1 MMSLVIGLG
10 VILVLVI
17 LYMIFRV
24 GTLISVMRGPQKI
37 GGNAN
42 KINAFLLLLFMVVAL
57 VGFFWYSY
65 SHFDTYQIP
74 VASEHGVI
82 TDYLFWLTMI
92 VCVAASSVI
101 FAAMFWITFKYQ
113 YKEGRKAVFLVDS
126 HILELV
132 WTGIPAVVM
141 ALLIF
146 KGLETWNDITSP
158 ASKDAE
164 VIELVAQ
171 QFAWTARYPGSDKQL
186 GKFDFRLIDNTN
198 EFGLNLAEDPNT
210 YDDFKAQELHLP
222 KGKEVLLKIRAK
234 DVLHS
239 VYLPQF
245 RVKMDA
251 VPGMSTH
258 FKFVPT
264 KSTAD
269 IRKETN
275 NPKFNY
281 ELACAEICGK
291 GHFSMRL
298 LVVVDEPADYEKW
311 KLEQES
317 WLKQNPDYRRYVP
330 EKYREMA
337 DIKSGL
343 TQSGVAVN

>member
-1 MMSLVIGLG
+1 MSLVIGLG
-10 VILVLVI
+10 VLLVIVI
-17 LYMIFRV
+17 LYMIFRI
-24 GTLISVMRGPQKI
+24 GTLVSVMRGPQKP
-37 GGNAN
+37 GGMAN
-42 KINAFLLLLFMVVAL
+42 QINALLLLIFMVVSL
-57 VGFFWYSY
+57 IGFFWYS
-65 SHFDTYQIP
+65 FTYGKRFEIP

-82 TDYLFWLTMI
+82 TDRLFWITMI
-92 VCVAASSVI
+92 ICVAASAVI
-101 FAAMFWITFKYQ
+101 FAVMFWITFKYQ
-113 YKEGRKAVFLVDS
+113 YKEGAKAKFLTDNHV
-126 HILELV
+126 LELV

-146 KGLETWNDITSP
+146 KGLDTWNDITAP
-158 ASKDAE
+158 AKQDAE

-171 QFAWTARYPGSDKQL
+171 QFAWTARYPGNDKQL
-186 GKFDFRLIDNTN
+186 GKIDFRLIDGSN

-234 DVLHS
+234 DVIHS
-239 VYLPQF
+239 VYLPHF

-251 VPGMSTH
+251 VPGMQTQ

-269 IRKETN
+269 MRTETG
-275 NPKFNY
+275 NPNFNY

-298 LVVVDEPADYEKW
+298 LVVVDEPAEYEKW
-311 KLEQES
+311 KTSQES
-317 WLKQNPDYRRYVP
+317 WLKQNPDYKSRVP

-337 DIKSGL
+337 DIKSGIMP
-343 TQSGVAVN
+343 TGVAAN

>member
-10 VILVLVI
+10 VLLVVVI
-17 LYMIFRV
+17 LIMIFRI
-24 GTLISVMRGPQKI
+24 GTLVSVMRGPEKP
-37 GGNAN
+37 GGTAN
-42 KINAFLLLLFMVVAL
+42 QINAFLLLLFMVVSL
-57 VGFFWYSY
+57 TGFFWYSY
-65 SHFDTYQIP
+65 AHFDSYIIP

-82 TDYLFWLTMI
+82 TDQLFWITMAI
-92 VCVAASSVI
+92 CVGAFSVI
-101 FAAMFWITFKYQ
+101 FVAMFWFTFQYQ
-113 YKEGRKAVFLVDS
+113 YKEGRKASYLVDN

-146 KGLETWNDITSP
+146 KGLETWNAITDP
-158 ASKDAE
+158 ATKEAE
-164 VIELVAQ
+164 SIELVAQ
-171 QFAWTARYPGSDKQL
+171 QFAWTARYPGKDKEL
-186 GKFDFRLIDNTN
+186 GKFDFRLIDASN
-198 EFGLNLAEDPNT
+198 EFGLDLAQDPNT
-210 YDDFKAQELHLP
+210 YDDFKAGELHLP

-239 VYLPQF
+239 VYLPHF

-258 FKFVPT
+258 FKFTPT

-269 IRKETN
+269 MRTETG
-275 NPKFNY
+275 NPNFNY

-298 LVVVDEPADYEKW
+298 IVVVDEPEAYEKW
-311 KLEQES
+311 KSEQES
-317 WLKQNPDYRRYVP
+317 WLKQNPDYKKFVP

-337 DIKSGL
+337 DIKSGIAP
-343 TQSGVAVN
+343 SGVAVN